1 MTTTAISPQVIRSV
15 RPMPIPP
22 LANGDH
28 LTRTEFERRYAAHP
42 HIKKAELIE
51 EVVYI
56 PSPVHLEKHSKPHS
70 RIVGWLFKWLHVGLT
85 TAEHQTF
92 VAQLQESQANVS

>member
-1 MTTTAISPQVIRSV
+1 MTTTAIPSPVIRLV
-15 RPMPIPP
+15 RQIPIPP

-51 EVVYI
+51 EVV
-56 PSPVHLEKHSKPHS
+56 
-70 RIVGWLFKWLHVGLT
+70 
-85 TAEHQTF
+85 
-92 VAQLQESQANVS
+92 